1 MKTARIIAA
10 AALLASAWAVSAK
23 PVPAP
28 ASSAAPSPAQL
39 VMLRQSGMDMS
50 ATTLN
55 LIKGGSANGMPLKS
69 LGFAANGL
77 AKWAQAMP
85 ALFADGTRPV
95 PSRARA
101 EVWTNKADFA
111 AKSAAFSAA
120 TKALA
125 AAIAAEDQTAFA
137 SALASTGAA
146 CKGCH
151 DTYQAPPA
159 AKPAG

>member
-10 AALLASAWAVSAK
+10 TALFASAWAVAAK
-23 PVPAP
+23 PAEPTAP
-28 ASSAAPSPAQL
+28 TPAQL
-39 VMLRQSGMDMS
+39 VAARQSGMDMA

-77 AKWAQAMP
+77 TKWAQAMP
-85 ALFADGTRPV
+85 GLFADNTRTA

-101 EVWTNKADFA
+101 EVWTNQADFA
-111 AKSAAFSAA
+111 AKNAAFADA
-120 TKALA
+120 TKALV
-125 AAIAAEDQTAFA
+125 AAIAADDQPAFA
-137 SALASTGAA
+137 AALAATGTA

-151 DTYQAPPA
+151 ETYQAPPA